1 MVNISKPISAG
12 QAQAYHKEEFANAK
26 ENYYTEGERVR
37 GEWQG
42 QLAER
47 WGLTGEVNE
56 QQFARLSE
64 GQHPATGEQ
73 LVRYQAA
80 REYTNERGEMVRSME
95 HRAGWDATFSAP
107 KSVSLT
113 ALVGGDDRVREA
125 HRESVTVALDEMEK
139 YVQARIG
146 GNVPAQT
153 TGAWAVAKFEHDS
166 SRPVEG
172 YAAPQLHTHA
182 VVFNVTETADGNTRA
197 LQPQEL
203 YKTQQYA
210 TAVYRSELAAR
221 LQGMGYEIER
231 GEHGQPEI
239 KGYSREYLEA
249 SSPRREQIKEQL
261 REQGRSGP
269 EAAEIAAH
277 QTRDAKQPLSHDE
290 VRERHQAMARVHGD
304 QPQRVLAEA
313 AQRPGVELKPEQ
325 SKLAAHEGMS
335 YARERGME
343 REAVTDERSLMRDAL
358 KHTMGEARL
367 PEIKA
372 EFDKRVQ
379 SSELIEVP
387 RREGL
392 AGRAFTTGEMQGYE
406 RELIERMK
414 SSQGN
419 RDVLADGQTRQQ
431 TMEQHPHLSL
441 SQRNAVD
448 TVLTSRDQMMA
459 LEGVAGAGKT
469 TSLAAVREAAVRAG
483 YEVEGLAPTSRAAQ
497 KLGEAGM
504 ATETLQRHLTRG
516 DCADDGQKR
525 LYVVDESSMASTK
538 QMHTFVER
546 LKENDRVLF
555 VGDTRQ
561 HEAVEA
567 GRPYA
572 QLQEAGLRTA
582 RLDEI
587 IRQKDPALKEAVEQ
601 LARGEV
607 REAIGNLNEQGRV
620 HEIGDRS
627 ERIAEIAREYV
638 RQPENTLVVS
648 PDNESRREIN
658 SHIHRAMQESGQVK
672 AEEHS
677 VRVLYTRQDI
687 TGADRQHAQ
696 NYEPGDVI
704 RYSKGSKPLGIEA
717 GEYAQ
722 VVRTDAKENMV
733 TVERK
738 SGEELSYDPRRLQGV
753 TVYRETERTFA
764 EGDRVQMT
772 APYHEQKLA
781 NRELGTVDKI
791 DGDGNL
797 KLKMDSGR
805 EVEFNAKQHPHL
817 DYGYAVTS
825 HSSQGQTAD
834 RVLIHV
840 DSSQAHGELLNSRM
854 AYVSVSRAQFDVQM
868 YTNDA
873 KMLGQQLSR
882 DVSNPS
888 AIQQTSDPST
898 MQQQTPIQQDAGL
911 KIEPQSVGMEISQG
925 LSMGG

>member
-1 MVNISKPISAG
+1 MVTLSKPISAG

-42 QLAER
+42 QLAASF
-47 WGLTGEVNE
+47 GLTGEVQE
-56 QQFARLSE
+56 EQFARLSE

-73 LVRYQAA
+73 LVRHQTA
-80 REYTNERGEMVRSME
+80 RKYENGCGDMVRSME

-113 ALVGGDDRVREA
+113 ALVGGDDRIRVA
-125 HRESVTVALDEMEK
+125 HRESVTVALNEMER

-146 GNVPAQT
+146 GNIPAQT

-182 VVFNVTETADGNTRA
+182 VVFNITETADGDTRA

-239 KGYSREYLEA
+239 KGYSREYMEA
-249 SSPRREQIKEQL
+249 SSPRRQQIKDHLAEH
-261 REQGRSGP
+261 GRTGP

-277 QTRDAKQPLSHDE
+277 HTRGSKQNLSHDE
-290 VRERHQAMARVHGD
+290 VRAQHQAMATAHGD
-304 QPQRVLAEA
+304 QPQRVVLAA
-313 AQRPGVELKPEQ
+313 AQRPAVELAPEG
-325 SKLAAHEGMS
+325 SLIAAANGMS
-335 YARERGME
+335 YARDRGME
-343 REAVTDERSLMRDAL
+343 REAVTDERSLLRDAL

-367 PEIKA
+367 PEIRA
-372 EFDKRVQ
+372 EFGRRVEA
-379 SSELIEVP
+379 SDLIEVS
-387 RREGL
+387 RRDGA
-392 AGRAFTTGEMQGYE
+392 AGRIFTTREMQGYE
-406 RELIERMK
+406 RELIDRMK
-414 SSQGN
+414 LSQGN
-419 RDVLADGQTRQQ
+419 REVLADGNVRQR

-469 TSLAAVREAAVRAG
+469 TSLAAVREAAVSAG

-497 KLGEAGM
+497 KLSEAGM
-504 ATETLQRHLTRG
+504 VTETLQRHLARG
-516 DCADDGQKR
+516 ESVDDGQKR
-525 LYVVDESSMASTK
+525 LYVIDESSMASTN
-538 QMHTFVER
+538 QVHTFVDR
-546 LKENDRVLF
+546 LRENDRVLF

-582 RLDEI
+582 HLDEI
-587 IRQKDPALKEAVEQ
+587 IRQKDPALKVVVEQ

-607 REAIGNLNEQGRV
+607 RDAIGNLNEQGRV
-620 HEIGDRS
+620 HEIGDRQD
-627 ERIAEIAREYV
+627 RIAEIAREYV
-638 RQPENTLVVS
+638 RSPENTLVVS

-658 SHIHRAMQESGQVK
+658 SSIHRAMQDEGQVK
-672 AEEHS
+672 IEEHR
-677 VRVLYTRQDI
+677 VHVLYARQDI
-687 TGADRQHAQ
+687 TGTDRQHAQ
-696 NYEPGDVI
+696 NYERGDVI
-704 RYSKGSKPLGIEA
+704 RYSKGSKPLDIDA
-717 GEYAQ
+717 GEYAR
-722 VVRTDAKENMV
+722 VASTDRESNTV
-733 TVERK
+733 TVTRK
-738 SGEELSYDPRRLQGV
+738 SGVELSYDPRRLQGV
-753 TVYRETERTFA
+753 TVYRDTERTFA
-764 EGDRVQMT
+764 EGDRVQLT
-772 APYHEQKLA
+772 APYQEQKLA
-781 NRELGTVDKI
+781 NRELGTVEQI
-791 DGDGNL
+791 DGGGNL
-797 KLKMDSGR
+797 KLRMDSGR
-805 EVEFNAKQHPHL
+805 EVKFNARQHPHL

-854 AYVSVSRAQFDVQM
+854 AYVSVSRAQYDVQV

-873 KMLGQQLSR
+873 ATLGQELSR
-882 DVSNPS
+882 DVSKS
-888 AIQQTSDPST
+888 VALEDVAIAKGFAPEPVQQIGE
-898 MQQQTPIQQDAGL
+898 QL
-911 KIEPQSVGMEISQG
+911 G
-925 LSMGG
+925 LSLSL